1 MRVGSGIDMHKLM
14 EGIPLVLGGI
24 TIPFP
29 KGLDGHSDGDAL
41 LHAICDALLGAAGL
55 GDMGKHFPSSDNS
68 LKNISSAVLLS
79 QTVAMLEGHLWKI
92 INIDA
97 TIIAEQPKLGSYF
110 PKMETL
116 VANTTNTPSDSVNI
130 KAKTADGLGAL
141 GNSEG
146 IAAYAVALIEKTSS

>member
-1 MRVGSGIDMHKLM
+1 MHKLM